1 MENLWAPWRHAYI
14 TTTKPEKTESCFICF
29 ANSQIINKQIDKQNL
44 LVKRLKS
51 SLILLNK
58 FPYNNGH
65 LLVCPINH
73 TGEINHLNKNQLLS
87 NSLTI
92 QHLIKILKDLINP
105 DGFNIGMNHGA
116 SAGAGVPGHLHWH
129 IVPRWSGDTNFMPVL
144 TETKVIVQ
152 SLESLFD
159 LLSLKIENDPFPDE
173 C

>member
-14 TTTKPEKTESCFICF
+14 ATTKPEKTESCFICF
-29 ANSQIINKQIDKQNL
+29 ANNQVIDKQIDKQNL

-73 TGEINHLNKNQLLS
+73 TGEITHLDKSQLLS

-92 QHLIKILKDLINP
+92 QHLIKILKELINP

-116 SAGAGVPGHLHWH
+116 AAGAGVPGHLHWH
-129 IVPRWSGDTNFMPVL
+129 IVPRWNGDTNFMPVL

-159 LLSLKIENDPFPDE
+159 LHSLNIENHPFPKE